1 MKPAASV
8 IERPNLTLAVHGTRP
23 VTAPNEPLSLS
34 GPAPGRRVAA
44 RSGTSPAPGAS
55 GADVIRL
62 ALLTLSAV
70 ALGLVFNL
78 VVVSGL
84 EHHAAQTQA
93 FNQFRTELAEG
104 TAPIGPLGSDHKPLP
119 PGTPMALLQI
129 PSLGVK
135 EVVGEGTTGP
145 VLMSGPGHLR
155 STVFPGGVGS
165 SVIFGRAATYGAP
178 FAHIKDLQRGAQ
190 IKVTT
195 AVGTSTF
202 RVVDTRYAGDVVP
215 PLASGQARLTL
226 ATATTS
232 FFVPSGVVWVDAD
245 LVGSPLPAASPGAA
259 APASERP
266 LGVDTD
272 TGVLGALALWLA
284 ILVGALAAAIW
295 MWNRRG
301 HIQAWIIFS
310 APVAVVAYFV
320 ASHASAMLPNL
331 M

>member
-1 MKPAASV
+1 
-8 IERPNLTLAVHGTRP
+8 
-23 VTAPNEPLSLS
+23 
-34 GPAPGRRVAA
+34 
-44 RSGTSPAPGAS
+44 
-55 GADVIRL
+55 
-62 ALLTLSAV
+62 
-70 ALGLVFNL
+70 
-78 VVVSGL
+78 
-84 EHHAAQTQA
+84 
-93 FNQFRTELAEG
+93 
-104 TAPIGPLGSDHKPLP
+104 
-119 PGTPMALLQI
+119 MALLEI

-165 SVIFGRAATYGAP
+165 SVIFGRAATYGGP
-178 FAHIKDLQRGAQ
+178 FAHIHELHRGAQ

-245 LVGSPLPAASPGAA
+245 LVGSPLPAASPAA
-259 APASERP
+259 AVPTSERP
-266 LGVDTD
+266 LGVDTG
-272 TGVLGALALWLA
+272 TSVLGALALWLA
-284 ILVGALAAAIW
+284 VLVCVLAAAVW
-295 MWNRRG
+295 MWHRRG
-301 HIQAWIIFS
+301 RVQAWIIFS

-320 ASHASAMLPNL
+320 AGHASALLPNL